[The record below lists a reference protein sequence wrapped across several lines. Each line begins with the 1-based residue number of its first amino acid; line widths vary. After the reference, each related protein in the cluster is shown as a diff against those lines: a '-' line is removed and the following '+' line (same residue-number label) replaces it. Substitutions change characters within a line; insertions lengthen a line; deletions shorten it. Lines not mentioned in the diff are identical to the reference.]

1 MNELLLPCTRG
12 SIGDWIYYSCLMK
25 FKDIAERVGFAE
37 RIYGNKNLNKLVQR
51 ELKKG
56 RARQIC
62 TYLTSQPQRFF
73 GSLIIAS
80 HGGTPEWFE
89 LSNLKTSGY
98 ETLDN
103 VPEEIVR
110 SIGILKLSGQESLF
124 VLDGQHRLSGIQLAI
139 KADKSLGNDEVN
151 VIFVAHRE
159 DDEGRERSRRLFTTL
174 NKKAVPVRT
183 GEIIALDEDDVIA
196 ITTRRLVREHSLFT
210 GPKVSDSTSSTNI
223 PTKDTKCFTTLAALY
238 GVLSILFTKI
248 RKHHKLKTLR
258 GEDPDIVLGESDYSD
273 YYDFAATF
281 FNDLANAYSELK
293 TYMET
298 SDDKL
303 EDMVKDM
310 RRKDGGH
317 VLFRPVGLKT
327 IVEAIAALSTSHSL
341 SDSIKL
347 VAKCP
352 VELSSPPFANVLW
365 LVSANKINHKGVSLA
380 NRLIQFMLGAP
391 VQTEKLLE
399 DYEAATGLQV
409 NIESLPKLETI

>member
-25 FKDIAERVGFAE
+25 FKDVAERVGYAE

-89 LSNLKTSGY
+89 LSNLKAVGY
-98 ETLDN
+98 EALTS

-110 SIGILKLSGQESLF
+110 SIGILKLSGEESLF

-196 ITTRRLVREHSLFT
+196 ITTRRLVREHPLFT
-210 GPKVSDSTSSTNI
+210 GQKVSDSTSSTNI
-223 PTKDTKCFTTLAALY
+223 PIKDTKCFTTLAALY
-238 GVLSILFTKI
+238 GVLSTIFTKI
-248 RKHHKLKTLR
+248 RKDHKIKALR
-258 GEDPDIVLGESDYSD
+258 GEDPDVVLGESDCAD
-273 YYDFAATF
+273 YYDFAANF
-281 FNDLANAYSELK
+281 FNLLANAYPELK
-293 TYMET
+293 MYMEA
-298 SDDKL
+298 SDDNL
-303 EDMVKDM
+303 DTLVKGL

-317 VLFRPVGLKT
+317 LLFRPVGLKT
-327 IVEAIAALSTSHSL
+327 IVEAIAALSTTNSL

-352 VELSSPPFANVLW
+352 IELSSPPFANVLW

-380 NRLIQFMLGAP
+380 TRLIQYMLD
-391 VQTEKLLE
+391 VSVDTEKLLE
-399 DYEAATGLQV
+399 DYEAATGQQV
-409 NIESLPKLETI
+409 GIESLPKLKTV